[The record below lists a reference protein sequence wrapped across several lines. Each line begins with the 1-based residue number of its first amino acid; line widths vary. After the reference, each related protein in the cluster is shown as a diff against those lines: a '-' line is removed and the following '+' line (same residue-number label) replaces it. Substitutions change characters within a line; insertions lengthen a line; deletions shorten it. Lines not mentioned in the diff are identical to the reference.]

1 MNLELFF
8 LFFFIGK
15 VSFQIY
21 NKAGNP
27 KHRTKYIQNK
37 PKTRDINCMIYNIKN
52 YSDCP
57 NNRTHTIEN
66 HRYTACF
73 FHAIT
78 LLCQIQ
84 GYQFCYCFFFKY
96 TL

>member
-27 KHRTKYIQNK
+27 NPRTKHIQNK
-37 PKTRDINCMIYNIKN
+37 SKTRNINCMIYHIKN
-52 YSDCP
+52 YSDRP
-57 NNRTHTIEN
+57 NYRTHSIEN
-66 HRYTACF
+66 HRYTA
-73 FHAIT
+73 
-78 LLCQIQ
+78 
-84 GYQFCYCFFFKY
+84 
-96 TL
+96 